1 MLDIMLR
8 LQTME
13 NYSKIIYHR
22 EKKTKCF
29 NDDFSSDEHR
39 TII

>member
-29 NDDFSSDEHR
+29 NDFSSDEHR